1 MGIEGRQMSDCSADI
16 RRRQAR
22 NFVNVGRVEV
32 FPDAKADK
40 EQGRKILEEAAEVF
54 GAWQRY
60 AADVETGDAM
70 GYPRHARVTGSFDDL
85 ADELADV
92 VMACMNMARGMGIV
106 DFSARREECAK
117 RNRARG
123 RM

>member
-1 MGIEGRQMSDCSADI
+1 MGIEGRQMSDCSSDI

-40 EQGRKILEEAAEVF
+40 EQGRKILEEAA
-54 GAWQRY
+54 
-60 AADVETGDAM
+60 DVETGEAM

-106 DFSARREECAK
+106 DFSARMEECAK

>member
-1 MGIEGRQMSDCSADI
+1 MGIEGRQMSDCSSDI
-16 RRRQAR
+16 RARRKA
-22 NFVNVGRVEV
+22 VEV
-32 FPDAKADK
+32 GKVAVFREVRPDKAQALK
-40 EQGRKILEEAAEVF
+40 PIEETAEVF

-92 VMACMNMARGMGIV
+92 VMACANMARAIGIV
-106 DFSARREECAK
+106 DFSARMEECAK

>member
-1 MGIEGRQMSDCSADI
+1 MSDCSSDI
-16 RRRQAR
+16 RARRR
-22 NFVNVGRVEV
+22 SVKVGSVAV

-40 EQGRKILEEAAEVF
+40 DQARKILEEAAEAF

-60 AADVETGDAM
+60 ASDVETGEGM
-70 GYPRHARVTGSFDDL
+70 GFPRHARVTGSFDDL

-92 VMACMNMARGMGIV
+92 VTACMNMACAIGIV
-106 DFSARREECAK
+106 DFTARMEECAK

>member
-1 MGIEGRQMSDCSADI
+1 MSDCSSDI
-16 RRRQAR
+16 RARRR
-22 NFVNVGRVEV
+22 SVEVGSVAV

-40 EQGRKILEEAAEVF
+40 DQARKILEEAAEAF

-60 AADVETGDAM
+60 AADVETGEAM

-106 DFSARREECAK
+106 DFSARMEECAK